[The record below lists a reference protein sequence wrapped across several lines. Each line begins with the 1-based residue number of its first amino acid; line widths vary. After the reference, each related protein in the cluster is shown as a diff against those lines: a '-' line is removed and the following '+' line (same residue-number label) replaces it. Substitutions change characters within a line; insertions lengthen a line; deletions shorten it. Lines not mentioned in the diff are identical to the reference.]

1 MTRSPLS
8 NGTKSPLQTARI
20 HVASPCPNL
29 PWTRAWTRSIT
40 PRATVKIFPSSYAP
54 SHRSVNLA
62 SDSRQSKIAS
72 FPLDRAGRFAGDVE
86 DHAVDALDFVADA
99 VGNAR
104 EQFVGDA
111 HPVCSHA
118 VLTFHDPQ
126 GDRVFVRSLVAH
138 NADRLYWEQHRKRLP
153 DFVIPI
159 GGFHF
164 ALHNRICLA
173 EDRQSLG
180 RDFAQ

>member
-29 PWTRAWTRSIT
+29 PWTHAWTRSTT
-40 PRATVKIFPSSYAP
+40 PRATVKIFPSSCAP
-54 SHRSVNLA
+54 SHRSVDVA
-62 SDSRQSKIAS
+62 SVSGNRQSEIAS
-72 FPLDRAGRFAGDVE
+72 LPLDRAGRFAGDVE
-86 DHAVDALDFVADA
+86 HHAVDALDFVANA

-138 NADRLYWEQHRKRLP
+138 NAD
-153 DFVIPI
+153 
-159 GGFHF
+159 
-164 ALHNRICLA
+164 
-173 EDRQSLG
+173 
-180 RDFAQ
+180 